1 MLTRP
6 RAVGPQQMLVS
17 ARREKIESLLW
28 ITRESMPHCAC
39 HLTFSQ
45 RITYDLRITNSL
57 PLFRS
62 DEATILVSQT
72 DRRFRIPGNRL
83 HDFREDS
90 NKLTYEQALI
100 GTSACY
106 VIATTQ
112 SLHQMR
118 SA

>member
-1 MLTRP
+1 
-6 RAVGPQQMLVS
+6 
-17 ARREKIESLLW
+17 
-28 ITRESMPHCAC
+28 MPHCAC

-90 NKLTYEQALI
+90 NKLTYEQALNRHERLLRNRYDSI
-100 GTSACY
+100 VTPDA
-106 VIATTQ
+106 
-112 SLHQMR
+112 
-118 SA
+118 